1 MSNVARRLSREF
13 FQLNGFFVG
22 GGHPFFVLKPSP
34 RHSLRHST
42 EAKVAPPFI
51 LDRKNIISISTA
63 AVTVRTW
70 HTEQLF
76 PSVIINNP
84 DAYSFE
90 DSSAEEARKFFPEGD
105 LRKILIIS
113 RFPKNR
119 QVREKSI
126 ALLSKRGIDNAIEF
140 ETILTYLTGYMKTNI
155 NYTENDMLQLIRLL
169 KCYGLL
175 RGPQLELFR

>member
-1 MSNVARRLSREF
+1 MPNVVRRLSREF
-13 FQLNGFFVG
+13 FQLNGFFVKG
-22 GGHPFFVLKPSP
+22 EHPFFVLNPS
-34 RHSLRHST
+34 SK
-42 EAKVAPPFI
+42 AKGALPFI
-51 LDRKNIISISTA
+51 LKRENITSISRA
-63 AVTVRTW
+63 AVIVRTW
-70 HTEQLF
+70 HTEQIF

-84 DAYSFE
+84 EVYSFKGL
-90 DSSAEEARKFFPEGD
+90 STKFFSEGD
-105 LRKILIIS
+105 FKKILIIS

-126 ALLSKRGIDNAIEF
+126 ALLSKSGIDNTIEF
-140 ETILTYLTGYMKTNI
+140 ETILTYLTGYVETNI